1 LPQGTRNQI
10 ELPFVS
16 RGCQRVVIAASHPAT
31 TDGLPTIASVCCW
44 ASSVYFESALR
55 LNSEILH
62 GISAIAEI
70 DGETVF
76 LRLDNVRRAAVDPS
90 KSPFC
95 VLVEVAHRVEAIEK
109 RFMGQTCDCRESQV
123 FQENLEPKRK
133 LLKISN
139 RSQ

>member
-1 LPQGTRNQI
+1 MSISPSGIGR
-10 ELPFVS
+10 ESS
-16 RGCQRVVIAASHPAT
+16 RPLTKAWILVAKSAPRVWM
-31 TDGLPTIASVCCW
+31 PTIASVCCW

-90 KSPFC
+90 ESPFC